1 MDGAQ
6 SNLRISLVAI
16 AIMLVLY
23 VVIMF
28 SYGLIV
34 GPRSLPANPDCER
47 LAQPHPLCMSSDG
60 Q

>member
-1 MDGAQ
+1 MDGTQ

-34 GPRSLPANPDCER
+34 GPRSFPTNPDCEL
-47 LAQPHPLCMSSDG
+47 LAQPHPLCVSTDG